1 MSGSFALCGG
11 RVFDGVGFLEGQ
23 ALVVSNG
30 RIEAI
35 VAQADLSPSIERRDV
50 AGSLLVPGF
59 IDLQVNGGGGVL
71 LNNQPDLD
79 GIRTICS
86 AHAAYGTTALLPT
99 VITDTAEIRARA
111 VEAGIAAYSQ
121 KVPGYLGLHLEGPHL
136 SVARKGTHDPS
147 LIRPLEQPDLSF
159 LVEHAGHFGEAL
171 ITLAP
176 ESVSPGDVTALV
188 EAGYVVSL
196 GHTNAKA
203 RDILPY
209 VSAGASM
216 ATHLFNAMSQMENR
230 EPGLVG
236 VALASGRL
244 SCGLI
249 ADGFHVDPM
258 VMQVALAAKKGPA
271 RIFLVTDAMSTIGTD
286 LQGFLLNGREVF
298 RRGGRLTLAD
308 GTLAGADID
317 MLSCVR
323 FVHEHLGLSLADA
336 LNMASLYPAEA
347 IGCATKGT
355 LAVGMDADLL
365 VLQEDL
371 TLRATFIGG
380 RCAYGEDFAKGV
392 AA

>member
-11 RVFDGVGFLEGQ
+11 RIFDGAGFLDGQ

-35 VAQADLSPSIERRDV
+35 VAEADLSPAIDRRDV

-121 KVPGYLGLHLEGPHL
+121 KVRGYLGLHLEGPHL

-147 LIRPLEQPDLSF
+147 LIRPLEKVDLSF
-159 LVEHAGHFGEAL
+159 LVENAGHFGEAL

-176 ESVSPGDVTALV
+176 ESVSPADVTALV

-196 GHTNAKA
+196 GHTDAKA

-236 VALASGRL
+236 VALANGRV

-258 VMQVALAAKKGPA
+258 VMQVALAAKQGPG
-271 RIFLVTDAMSTIGTD
+271 RIFLVTDAMSTIGTEE
-286 LQGFLLNGREVF
+286 QGFLLNGREVF

-323 FVHEHLGLSLADA
+323 FVHEHLGVSLSEA

-347 IGCATKGT
+347 IGCATKGV
-355 LAVGMDADLL
+355 LAAGMDADLL
-365 VLQEDL
+365 VLQQDL
-371 TLRATFIGG
+371 SLRATFIGG
-380 RCAYGEDFAKGV
+380 DCVHGEDFAKGI